1 MVLPAGTRAREDSL
15 RPWPRPYARRR
26 HLLRRPLGRGRSLT
40 YADQVR
46 LDRREFFRIAG
57 AALGT
62 LAAGSEQPG
71 RADEAAEATTALG
84 IHRRTRNTRAGPFGR
99 ISLPGRAPAP
109 FKSYPGSRRVKLPA
123 SSSASS
129 ASSLPLGEAVRGYA
143 PTAAF
148 SSEALSLAELARL
161 LRLTNGVTGRTSR
174 GAARRAAPSAGA
186 LYAGEVYVLAERVLD
201 LAPGVYYYAVLD
213 HELVEIRS
221 GAPLGAALLALE
233 EAGPAEG
240 AASVVVLT
248 NVFQRYVRRY
258 GDRGYRYALIDTGHQ
273 GENLR
278 LAAFSA
284 GLGDLAPL
292 RFEDD
297 RLNELV
303 GIDGREE
310 AVCAVHVVGRRGEP
324 TAGSAQPP
332 RVFAEKRVVD
342 PAALAKRG
350 PEPERY
356 HEATKLVPAA
366 SPSPL
371 AGRTAPAEIARPPGA
386 SLPLPRGIASPPASV
401 DETIHVRRSTRSFE
415 SGPLALDDLGFVLGM
430 AQGHAA
436 LERAPGV
443 ELFVVAHRVRGL
455 GAGLYRYGGLRGS
468 LLASHRMG
476 DLREAL
482 TRTCLGQAKAGEAG
496 VAIAMVAEVARSA
509 AARGERAYRDLLV
522 EAGAIG
528 ERVYLAAEAC
538 GLSARNLAAFRDGE
552 LNALLGTDG
561 RERAVIH
568 LTLVGRG
575 D

>member
-1 MVLPAGTRAREDSL
+1 M
-15 RPWPRPYARRR
+15 
-26 HLLRRPLGRGRSLT
+26 
-40 YADQVR
+40 R
-46 LDRREFFRIAG
+46 LDRREFLRIAG

-62 LAAGSEQPG
+62 LAARPQEE
-71 RADEAAEATTALG
+71 RAQAEGEADPADDVTTALG
-84 IHRRTRNTRAGPFGR
+84 IHRRTRNTRFGPFGR
-99 ISLPGRAPAP
+99 IPLPWQRPATAKP
-109 FKSYPGSRRVKLPA
+109 YPGLRRVRLPA
-123 SSSASS
+123 DSPASR
-129 ASSLPLGEAVRGYA
+129 LPLADAVRGYA
-143 PTAAF
+143 PTGGF

-161 LRLTNGVTGRTSR
+161 LQLTNGVTGRTSR

-186 LYAGEVYVLAERVLD
+186 LYAGEVYVLAERVGD
-201 LAPGVYYYAVLD
+201 LAPGVYYYAVLE
-213 HELVEIRS
+213 HELVEVRS

-233 EAGPAEG
+233 EPGPAER
-240 AASVVVLT
+240 AAAIVVLT
-248 NVFQRYVRRY
+248 NVFDRYARRY
-258 GDRGYRYALIDTGHQ
+258 GDRGYRYALIDSGHQ

-278 LAAFSA
+278 LAAFAA
-284 GLGDLAPL
+284 GIGDLAPL

-297 RLNELV
+297 RLAELV

-310 AVCAVHVVGRRGEP
+310 AVCAVHAVGRRGEP
-324 TAGSAQPP
+324 SAGGAPP
-332 RVFAEKRVVD
+332 ARVFAEKRVVEL
-342 PAALAKRG
+342 AALAERG
-350 PEPERY
+350 SEPERY

-366 SPSPL
+366 SPPAAAS
-371 AGRTAPAEIARPPGA
+371 RTPPAESARVPAA
-386 SLPLPRGIASPPASV
+386 SLPLPGGIAPPPASV
-401 DETIHVRRSTRSFE
+401 DETIRVRRSTRSFE
-415 SGPLALDDLGFVLGM
+415 SDPLSLEDLGFVLEM

-443 ELFVVAHRVRGL
+443 ELLVVAHRVEGL
-455 GAGLYRYGGLRGS
+455 GAGLHRYDSRAHA
-468 LLASHRMG
+468 LAPVRTG

-482 TRTCLGQAKAGEAG
+482 TRTCLGQEKAGEAG

-528 ERVYLAAEAC
+528 ERVYLAAEAR

>member
-1 MVLPAGTRAREDSL
+1 M
-15 RPWPRPYARRR
+15 
-26 HLLRRPLGRGRSLT
+26 
-40 YADQVR
+40 R

-62 LAAGSEQPG
+62 LAARSQEPG
-71 RADEAAEATTALG
+71 EAEEAADAATALG
-84 IHRRTRNTRAGPFGR
+84 IHRRTRNTRSGPFGR
-99 ISLPGRAPAP
+99 IGLPGRKSAP
-109 FKSYPGSRRVKLPA
+109 FKSYPGLRLVKLPA
-123 SSSASS
+123 GSPASA
-129 ASSLPLGEAVRGYA
+129 LPLGEAVRGYA
-143 PTAAF
+143 PAAGF
-148 SSEALSLAELARL
+148 SSEALTLGELARL
-161 LRLTNGVTGRTSR
+161 LQLTNGVTGRTSR

-186 LYAGEVYVLAERVLD
+186 LYAGEVYVLAERVGD
-201 LAPGVYYYAVLD
+201 LAPGFYYYAVLE
-213 HELVEIRS
+213 HELIEVRS
-221 GAPLGAALLALE
+221 GSPFGAAALALE
-233 EAGPAEG
+233 EPG
-240 AASVVVLT
+240 AIERAAAVVILT
-248 NVFQRYVRRY
+248 NVFDRYARRY
-258 GDRGYRYALIDTGHQ
+258 GDRGYRYALIDSGHQ

-278 LAAFSA
+278 LAAFAA
-284 GLGDLAPL
+284 GIGDRAPA

-310 AVCAVHVVGRRGEP
+310 AVCAVHAVGRRGEP
-324 TAGSAQPP
+324 GSALPV
-332 RVFAEKRVVD
+332 RVFAEKGEVARAAPQPSG
-342 PAALAKRG
+342 PA
-350 PEPERY
+350 PERY

-366 SPSPL
+366 SPAPAAS
-371 AGRTAPAEIARPPGA
+371 RTAPAEIAPPAAA

-401 DETIHVRRSTRSFE
+401 DETIRVRRSTRSFE
-415 SGPLALDDLGFVLGM
+415 SSPLSLDDLGFVLEM

-443 ELFVVAHRVRGL
+443 ELLVVAHRVTGL
-455 GAGLYRYGGLRGS
+455 GAGLYRYDSRAHA
-468 LLASHRMG
+468 LATRRTG

-482 TRTCLGQAKAGEAG
+482 TRTCLGQSKAGEAG
-496 VAIAMVAEVARSA
+496 VALAMVAELARSA

-528 ERVYLAAEAC
+528 ERVYLAAESR

-552 LNALLGTDG
+552 LNALLGTGG